1 MLFQFCFASFPVSPP
16 PIFTFEKSTT
26 ERNYLKS
33 LLIKLVFLDKLHAS
47 NTHFI
52 IREIVA
58 IGSIENEPKS
68 RPIVAGTVGR
78 TR

>member
-1 MLFQFCFASFPVSPP
+1 MLFKFCFCIFSRTPP
-16 PIFTFEKSTT
+16 PANFHFREINDGKKLFKII
-26 ERNYLKS
+26 
-33 LLIKLVFLDKLHAS
+33 IKLVFLDKLHAS

-68 RPIVAGTVGR
+68 RPIVAGTVVG